1 MKTTEMTITVL
12 EAPEG
17 AYLTQSNLEEGAE
30 RTFVT
35 KVFLAQEST
44 AAEWREA
51 TAEERGEYEQ
61 LQQEN
66 TDENNLQ

>member
-12 EAPEG
+12 EAPDG

-35 KVFLAQEST
+35 KVFLAQGIT
-44 AAEWREA
+44 ASDWRIA
-51 TAEERGEYEQ
+51 TASEKEAYEAKW
-61 LQQEN
+61 N
-66 TDENNLQ
+66 TEGYNK